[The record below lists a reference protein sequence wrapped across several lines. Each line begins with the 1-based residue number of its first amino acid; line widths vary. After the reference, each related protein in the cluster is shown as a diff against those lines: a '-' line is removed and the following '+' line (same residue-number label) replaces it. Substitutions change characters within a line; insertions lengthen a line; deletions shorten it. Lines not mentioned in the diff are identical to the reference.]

1 MFGLTYEVESGD
13 LRYTQGIKMIKPKI
27 AFFDTK
33 PYDRKFFNSE
43 NDNFNFEI
51 RYEESRLTSDTVHLA
66 KEANVVCLFVNDT
79 VTDEMVKT
87 LKNSGI
93 KLIALRSAGYNNVD
107 LRSVF
112 KNIHTVRV
120 PAYSPHAVAEHAVA
134 LALTLNRKIHRAYSR
149 IKDSNFTITGLLGFD
164 MFGKTAGI
172 IGTGKIGK
180 ITASILKGFGMKIL
194 LYDVAPDEEYAKK
207 EKMKYVLLE
216 ELYGKSDIVSL
227 HAPLSS
233 ETHHM
238 INNESLLKMKTGVM
252 LINTGRGA
260 LIDAQALISALKT
273 QKVGYAGLD
282 VYEEESQYF
291 FEDFS
296 SSFISDD
303 ILARLVTFPNVLITS
318 HQGFFTFE
326 ALQNIAHTTLSN
338 IKDYFDGKFLK
349 NEICYKCEKKECLK
363 KLGKRCF

>member
-1 MFGLTYEVESGD
+1 
-13 LRYTQGIKMIKPKI
+13 MIKPKI
-27 AFFDTK
+27 AFFDAK
-33 PYDRKFFNSE
+33 SYDRKFFNSE
-43 NDNFNFEI
+43 NVNFNFEI
-51 RYEESRLTSDTVHLA
+51 RYEESRLIPDTVSLA
-66 KEANVVCLFVNDT
+66 KEVNVVCIFVNDT
-79 VTDEMVKT
+79 ITGKMVKA
-87 LKNSGI
+87 LKNSGVE
-93 KLIALRSAGYNNVD
+93 LIALRSAGYNNVD
-107 LRSVF
+107 LKAVF

-120 PAYSPHAVAEHAVA
+120 PAYSPHAVAEYAVA

-207 EKMKYVLLE
+207 EKMKYVSLE
-216 ELYGKSDIVSL
+216 ELYGESDIISL

-233 ETHHM
+233 ETYHM
-238 INNESLLKMKTGVM
+238 INDASLLKMKTGVM
-252 LINTGRGA
+252 IINTGRGA
-260 LIDAQALISALKT
+260 LIDTQALISALKT

-296 SSFISDD
+296 SSFVSDD

-318 HQGFFTFE
+318 HQGFFTSE
-326 ALQNIAHTTLSN
+326 ALQNIAYTTLSN
-338 IKDYFDGKFLK
+338 IKDYFDGEFLK